1 MANKN
6 VNILLKLQDQ
16 FTAPMVKAGKITA
29 DQQKALQKCSS
40 QVYSFSRTVRSG
52 FLGGVGHIAKFGA
65 ALAGVSFAGLTASF
79 VGLAESTEEYRKAM
93 GKLNTAY
100 QAAGYSAQVAQEA
113 YRGFYGILGDTD
125 TATEASQLLAKLTQ
139 NEKDVSTWTRIAA
152 GVSGT
157 FGDSLPIEGLIEASN
172 ETAKVGKVT
181 GVLADALNWAGISED
196 QFNDKLAAAGGE
208 AQRNKLIM
216 GTLGATYETAAEAF
230 YKNNE
235 ALVAARERQAALQS
249 VTGTLGE
256 ASAIAKGKLLELF
269 GAAADGSVQS
279 GSALEW
285 ISQKA
290 QAFRDKLA
298 SLDVSKYVP
307 QVTEALQKIK
317 DGVATA
323 WGYIQPVLRFA
334 VEHADALIPA
344 ILGVVGAISGLSIV
358 ADVATKVNTL
368 VDTFHRVRDT
378 VNRAREAISAAGGI
392 MNLVALGPV
401 VLIVAAI
408 AGAIAI
414 GVALYKNWDT
424 IKAKAQALWEKITT
438 VFGGIRD
445 AILGAFQTVKD
456 KIGGIIKSI
465 KEKLQPLIDLI
476 DSIKSGLDSL
486 GFGAENADNNYSFS
500 SLGAHATGTPY
511 FSGGLTRINEG
522 GRGEIVD
529 LPNGTRIIPHDV
541 ATKTQSGTTVT
552 VNLTIQGNVIGNRQ
566 YMEQTGQYIAEKI
579 LAAQGVV

>member
-29 DQQKALQKCSS
+29 DQQKALQKCSG

-65 ALAGVSFAGLTASF
+65 ALAGISFAGLTAGF

-216 GTLGATYETAAEAF
+216 ETLGATYETAAEAF

-235 ALVAARERQAALQS
+235 ALVAAREQQAALQS

-285 ISQKA
+285 VSQKA

-344 ILGVVGAISGLSIV
+344 ILGVVGAISSISII
-358 ADVATKVNTL
+358 ADVATKVS
-368 VDTFHRVRDT
+368 TF
-378 VNRAREAISAAGGI
+378 
-392 MNLVALGPV
+392 
-401 VLIVAAI
+401 
-408 AGAIAI
+408 I
-414 GVALYKNWDT
+414 GVAKSAINV
-424 IKAKAQALWEKITT
+424 IKLAGSAMKTLGLFTNLPIAALALLVVAFITAYNKSEKFRAFIQKLSDFLS
-438 VFGGIRD
+438 VFAD
-445 AILGAFQTVKD
+445 AVIKMKDDVVAGFQTLKEKV
-456 KIGGIIKSI
+456 GGIIDKI
-465 KEKLQPLIDLI
+465 KEKLQPLIDLV
-476 DSIKSGLDSL
+476 SSVKSGLDSL
-486 GFGAENADNNYSFS
+486 GFGTENADNNYSFS

-511 FSGGLTRINEG
+511 FPGGLTRINEG

-541 ATKTQSGTTVT
+541 ATKTQAGTTVT